1 MAKELRS
8 ASAVAPI
15 SGSHALRA
23 FVDAVFY
30 GEVNGDAPVS
40 SILLESNPR
49 WLTQAVGSFNAA
61 FREKSGKGASRRLSG
76 GPALDPAVHS
86 VIQASHAANTQRR
99 AKRD

>member
-1 MAKELRS
+1 MPKELRS
-8 ASAVAPI
+8 ASADAPI

-49 WLTQAVGSFNAA
+49 
-61 FREKSGKGASRRLSG
+61 
-76 GPALDPAVHS
+76 
-86 VIQASHAANTQRR
+86 
-99 AKRD
+99 